1 MIKTLTSY
9 LGYGF
14 FAEVALLIF
23 AAVFIAIVIRT
34 LLTRGDV
41 TRQQAAIVLG
51 EPNAQH
57 FENNTE
63 SHA

>member
-34 LLTRGDV
+34 LLTRHDI

-51 EPNAQH
+51 EPL
-57 FENNTE
+57 ENQLEGPTE
-63 SHA
+63 GQA